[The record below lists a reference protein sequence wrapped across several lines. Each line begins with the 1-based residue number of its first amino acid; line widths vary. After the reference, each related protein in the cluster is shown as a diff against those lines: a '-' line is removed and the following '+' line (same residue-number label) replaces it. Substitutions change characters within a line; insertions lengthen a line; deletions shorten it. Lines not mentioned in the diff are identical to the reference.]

1 MSYTKNIL
9 DKHLEIRYRGV
20 FSFDDVYKTVRH
32 WIDERRYDF
41 MEGLYKDKVD
51 TPFGNEVEI
60 EMQPELKVTEF
71 IKYHI
76 YFTSKFTGVK
86 EFTANINGEQK
97 KVTDGRFCGRAPD
110 EVVSDLRRRYEGV
123 RVKHWVNRNSVK
135 AYNKAG
141 NVLRVEMTMNNT
153 RDFKVFRHAADDPSQ
168 PQTWQ
173 KMRKGV
179 SDLHR
184 RAQRDDARPGF
195 SARGAAA
202 HRLNGRAAGPVD
214 CRIRAMKG

>member
-97 KVTDGRFCGRAPD
+97 KVTDGRFWIRLNATVEFD
-110 EVVSDLRRRYEGV
+110 YQDKFKSDFSNKILKFLVDSIFKNYYEMKHYV
-123 RVKHWVNRNSVK
+123 RLKK
-135 AYNKAG
+135 DLY
-141 NVLRVEMTMNNT
+141 
-153 RDFKVFRHAADDPSQ
+153 
-168 PQTWQ
+168 
-173 KMRKGV
+173 
-179 SDLHR
+179 DLHTKIKKC
-184 RAQRDDARPGF
+184 
-195 SARGAAA
+195 
-202 HRLNGRAAGPVD
+202 LNMETASTAY
-214 CRIRAMKG
+214 